1 MPEHSEKQTLKQ
13 YNQSFAK
20 ELARLNAGQREAV
33 EQIEGPVLV
42 IAGPGTGKTHILTA
56 RIGRILMET
65 DAQAANILCL
75 TFTDAGVI
83 AMRERLLQFIG
94 PEAHRVHIYTFHS
107 FCNTVIKDN
116 LELFGRYDLEP
127 ISDLERVDLVRKLL
141 DNLEGDHLL
150 RQKTSDPYFYEK
162 HLQDLFKRM
171 KAEDWTPEYIRANIE
186 AYLKDLPLREE
197 YIYKVNRKEFKKGD
211 LKQWK
216 IDEEQQKMD
225 RLKSAVDLFPV
236 YTKMME
242 EAQRYDFEDMIL
254 WVLRAFENN
263 QALLL
268 NYQEKYQYFLVDEYQ
283 DTNGAQNRILKNLI
297 NYWESPNVFIVG
309 DDDQSIYEFQGAR
322 LKSLVDFHN
331 DHQPDLR
338 LVVLKDNYRSS
349 QHILDASRVVI
360 DHNEKRIVS
369 SLDGIE
375 KILTAQNDNFAAST
389 IKPSIVAYPNRMHED
404 IDIILQIER
413 LREES
418 FPLQEIAII
427 YAKHK
432 QIVNLTTLLEKKGI
446 PYNTKRAVNILDLPL
461 VRNFRTLLQY
471 LQLEYARPFSGEH
484 LLYKILHFNFL
495 RIEQRDLT
503 KLSLHVAA
511 KGFKDRVYWRN
522 LIGDEEA
529 LSKLNLKNPTS
540 ILQCADLLNGLIGD
554 FPNYSLPAFIERL
567 TNRSGLLAHI
577 MKQDD
582 KLWYLQVL
590 TTISNFIKN
599 ETIKNPRLDLKR
611 LLELLSS
618 MDSNRL
624 PIGLQKSVRASDGVN
639 LVTAHSSKGLEF
651 QHVFILDAVKD
662 QWEPTRSRGGRR
674 FPFPDT
680 ITLSGEEDA
689 MEARRRLFYVAITR
703 AKETLSISYANKN
716 PENKPLQRSAF
727 VDEILEET
735 DILIEEREVDAEVV
749 LEAQYLALTESQAP
763 VIPEA
768 DKAMVAGVLENFTL
782 SISSLNRF
790 LKCPLS
796 FYYEVVL
803 RVPTVQSEAA
813 SYGTAMHFALMRIFE
828 RMRASEDK
836 TFPEVGSLITHFE
849 EEMKRQRAYFTKKEY
864 QRRLEIG
871 RINLTAFY
879 NQQIDSWP
887 KHVLLE
893 HEVRNVEF
901 NGVPLNGTIDRID
914 ILGESKVHI
923 ADYKTGRIDS
933 KRLQK
938 PTEKNPLGGT
948 YWRQLYFYKILFEAS
963 QQDKLASSGGISY
976 LELNKKNVYPIKNI
990 AFEAKELQLVK
1001 DMITSSWKKI
1011 KAHEFYEGCGEKD
1024 CSWCNFLKDNMVIDS
1039 LVNEEVEKLDD

>member
-20 ELARLNAGQREAV
+20 ELARLNEGQREAV

-116 LELFGRYDLEP
+116 LDLFGRYDLEP
-127 ISDLERVDLVRKLL
+127 ITDLERVELVRTLL
-141 DNLEGDHLL
+141 DELPANHLL

-162 HLQDLFKRM
+162 HLHDLFKRM
-171 KAEDWTPEYIRANIE
+171 KAEDWTPEYISSNIE
-186 AYLKDLPLREE
+186 TYLSELPLREE

-216 IDEEQQKMD
+216 LDEAKQKMD
-225 RLKSAVDLFPV
+225 RLKAAVDLFPV

-242 EAQRYDFEDMIL
+242 IAQRYDFEDMIL

-263 QALLL
+263 EALLL

-322 LKSLVDFHN
+322 LKSLLDFHN

-360 DHNEKRIVS
+360 NHNEKRIIS
-369 SLDGIE
+369 NLEGIE
-375 KILTAQNDNFAAST
+375 KFLVAQNDSFAAST

-404 IDIILQIER
+404 IDIVLQIKK
-413 LREES
+413 LQDAG

-432 QIVNLTTLLEKKGI
+432 QIINLTTLLEKKGI
-446 PYNTKRAVNILDLPL
+446 PYNTKREVNILDLPL
-461 VRNFRTLLQY
+461 VRNFRTMLQY
-471 LQLEYARPFSGEH
+471 LQLEYARPFSGEY
-484 LLYKILHFNFL
+484 LLYKIMHFNFL
-495 RIEQRDLT
+495 RIDPRDLT
-503 KLSLHVAA
+503 KLSLHVVS
-511 KGFKDRVYWRN
+511 KGFKEKIYWRN
-522 LIGDEEA
+522 LIGDNEA
-529 LSKLNLKNPTS
+529 LAKLNLKNPAS
-540 ILQCADLLNGLIGD
+540 ILQCADLLNDLIGD

-567 TNRSGLLAHI
+567 TNRSGLLTHI

-590 TTISNFIKN
+590 TTISNFIKS
-599 ETIKNPRLDLKR
+599 ETIKNPRLSLKR

-618 MDSNRL
+618 MDKNRL
-624 PIGLQKSVRASDGVN
+624 PIGLQKSVRATDGVN
-639 LVTAHSSKGLEF
+639 LITAHSSKGLEF

-662 QWEPTRSRGGRR
+662 QWEPTRSRGGSR

-680 ITLSGEEDA
+680 LTLSGEEDA
-689 MEARRRLFYVAITR
+689 LEARRRLFYVAITR
-703 AKETLSISYANKN
+703 AKETLSISYANKT
-716 PENKPLQRSAF
+716 PENKALQRSVF

-735 DILIEEREVDAEVV
+735 DIEIEEREIAAEIV
-749 LEAQYLALTESQAP
+749 LNAEYLSLTESKAP
-763 VIPEA
+763 VVPEA
-768 DKAMVAGVLENFTL
+768 DKAMVAAVLENFTL

-828 RMRASEDK
+828 RMKASEDK
-836 TFPEVGSLITHFE
+836 TFPDAVSLITHFE
-849 EEMKRQRAYFTKKEY
+849 EEMKRQRAFFTKKEY
-864 QRRLEIG
+864 ERRLEIG
-871 RINLTAFY
+871 RTNLTAFY
-879 NQQIDSWP
+879 NQQVASWP
-887 KHVLLE
+887 KNVLLE
-893 HEVRNVEF
+893 HEVRNVELD
-901 NGVPLNGTIDRID
+901 GVPLNGTIDRVD
-914 ILGESKVHI
+914 VLADNKVHI

-933 KRLQK
+933 RRLQK
-938 PTEKNPLGGT
+938 PSEKNPLGGT
-948 YWRQLYFYKILFEAS
+948 YWRQLYFYKILFESS
-963 QQDKLASSGGISY
+963 QQTKFARSGGISY
-976 LELNKKNVYPIKNI
+976 LELDKKNLYPIKNMD
-990 AFEAKELQLVK
+990 FEAKELQLIK
-1001 DMITSSWKKI
+1001 DMIKDSWKKI
-1011 KAHEFYEGCGEKD
+1011 QAHEFYEGCGEKD
-1024 CSWCNFLKDNMVIDS
+1024 CSWCNFLKDNVVAGS
-1039 LVNEEVEKLDD
+1039 LRDLEVEGLDD